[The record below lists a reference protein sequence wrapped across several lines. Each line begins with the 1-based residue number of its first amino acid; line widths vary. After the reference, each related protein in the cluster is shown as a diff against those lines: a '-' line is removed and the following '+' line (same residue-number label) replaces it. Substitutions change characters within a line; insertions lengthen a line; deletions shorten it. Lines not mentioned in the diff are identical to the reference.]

1 MTDFVNGSA
10 VANGA
15 VLAIAANKYFSLDVQ
30 LGVTAALAATNTAKV
45 TLTNTSTAG
54 TFSPPSGS
62 VVAEVVAVGLL
73 GATAAV
79 AGMTEVAGYSG
90 DAGCSFA
97 LAISGGSGACT
108 INGFVL

>member
-10 VANGA
+10 VANGT
-15 VLAIAANKYFSLDVQ
+15 VLTIAANKYFSLDIQ
-30 LGVTAALAATNTAKV
+30 LSVTAALAATNTAKV

-73 GATAAV
+73 NAV
-79 AGMTEVAGYSG
+79 GVAPGTTELAGYSG
-90 DAGCSFA
+90 DAGCSLVFA
-97 LAISGGSGACT
+97 LSGGSGSCV